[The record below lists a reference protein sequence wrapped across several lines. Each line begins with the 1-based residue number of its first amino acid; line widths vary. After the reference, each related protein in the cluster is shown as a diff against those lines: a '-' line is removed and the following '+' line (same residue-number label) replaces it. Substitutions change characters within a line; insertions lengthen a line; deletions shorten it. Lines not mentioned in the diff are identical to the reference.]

1 MKRYF
6 KPLLAAAI
14 LSAAACS
21 PIDDPMKNHTGK
33 EGELTISVST
43 EEPTRGMITERMLP
57 DGSEMGLALFD
68 NNGNIYMGKRY
79 EHIYAVAENTEDGQ
93 IWTIQN
99 HVFLGESEATLYAY
113 YPYSRYSYDIR
124 DVTVEANS
132 YEQGDFM
139 YGGPYTGLTADNRHV
154 NIHLKHALGA
164 VRVCTRRGT
173 YDGPGAIRSLGVG
186 GDATRTRGQ
195 FDVTQ
200 GKFTSLV
207 AGGTIYPTTTYQ
219 LSDEPNVQDILLIP
233 TGEPGNL
240 RITMT
245 VDDYILETTIPNFLL
260 EPGKISQVDIS
271 VDWGK
276 LTVTDVTVQKWYN
289 SDRGTAIVP
298 ADYRVCLEGN
308 QEGISIGTVI
318 DNGNVTIT
326 AVPYISKDA
335 KVNPVTFEGDAR
347 FSQQMNEDTG
357 VRTITICELNSN
369 VKVIFDGVSV
379 GAKSKKAQKK
389 RRVT

>member
-6 KPLLAAAI
+6 KPILAAAV

-21 PIDDPMKNHTGK
+21 PIDGPTTNSTDKK
-33 EGELTISVST
+33 GELTISVST
-43 EEPTRGMITERMLP
+43 EEATRGMITERILP
-57 DGSEMGLALFD
+57 DGSEMGLGLFD
-68 NNGNIYMGKRY
+68 NDGNVYLGKRY

-93 IWTIQN
+93 IWKINNT
-99 HVFLGESEATLYAY
+99 VFLKEKEATLYAY
-113 YPYSRYSYDIR
+113 YPYSSYSYNVK
-124 DVTVEANS
+124 DVMVEANN
-132 YEQGDFM
+132 YEQYDFM

-154 NIHLKHALGA
+154 NIHLKHVLGA

-207 AGGTIYPTTTYQ
+207 AGGTIYPTTSFQ
-219 LSDEPNVQDILLIP
+219 LSDEPNVQDVLLIP
-233 TGEPGNL
+233 SGEPGNL
-240 RITMT
+240 KITMT
-245 VDDYILETTIPNFLL
+245 VDEHILETTIPDFLL
-260 EPGKISQVDIS
+260 EPGKISQIDIS

-276 LTVTDVTVQKWYN
+276 LNVTDVTVQQWYN
-289 SDRGTAIVP
+289 YDRGTAIAP

-318 DNGNVTIT
+318 DKTGNVTIT

-335 KVNPVTFEGDAR
+335 KVNPVTFEGDAT
-347 FSQQMNEDTG
+347 FSQQMNEETG
-357 VRTITICELNSN
+357 VRTINIQDLES
-369 VKVIFDGVSV
+369 GVT
-379 GAKSKKAQKK
+379 
-389 RRVT
+389 VTFNGYTL

>member
-6 KPLLAAAI
+6 TPMLAAAI

-21 PIDDPMKNHTGK
+21 PIDNPTKNPAGK

-43 EEPTRGMITERMLP
+43 EEPTRGMITERVLP
-57 DGSEMGLALFD
+57 DGSEMGLGLFD
-68 NNGNIYMGKRY
+68 NDGNVYLGKRY

-93 IWTIQN
+93 LWKINNT
-99 HVFLGESEATLYAY
+99 VFLKDKEATLYAY
-113 YPYSRYSYDIR
+113 YPYSSYSYNVK
-124 DVTVEANS
+124 DVMVEANN
-132 YEQGDFM
+132 YEQYDFM

-154 NIHLKHALGA
+154 NIHLKHMLGA

-207 AGGTIYPTTTYQ
+207 AGGTIYPTTSFQ
-219 LSDEPNVQDILLIP
+219 LSDEPNVQDVLLIP

-240 RITMT
+240 RVTMT
-245 VDDYILETTIPNFLL
+245 VDDYILETTIPGFLL
-260 EPGKISQVDIS
+260 EPGKISQIDIS

-276 LTVTDVTVQKWYN
+276 LNVTDVTVQQWYN
-289 SDRGTAIVP
+289 YERGTAVVP

-308 QEGISIGTVI
+308 QDGISIGTVI
-318 DNGNVTIT
+318 DNGDVTIT

-335 KVNPVTFEGDAR
+335 KVNPVTFEGDAT

-357 VRTITICELNSN
+357 VRTINIQDLES
-369 VKVIFDGVSV
+369 GVT
-379 GAKSKKAQKK
+379 
-389 RRVT
+389 VTFNGYTL

>member
-1 MKRYF
+1 M
-6 KPLLAAAI
+6 LAAAI

-21 PIDDPMKNHTGK
+21 PIDSPTTNSTDKK
-33 EGELTISVST
+33 GELTISVST
-43 EEPTRGMITERMLP
+43 EEPTRGMITERILP
-57 DGSEMGLALFD
+57 DGSEMGLGLFD
-68 NNGNIYMGKRY
+68 NDGNVYLGKRY

-93 IWTIQN
+93 IWKINNT
-99 HVFLGESEATLYAY
+99 VFLKEKEATLYAY
-113 YPYSRYSYDIR
+113 YPYSSYSYNVK
-124 DVTVEANS
+124 DVMVEANN
-132 YEQGDFM
+132 YEQYDFM
-139 YGGPYTGLTADNRHV
+139 YGGPNTGLTADNRHV

-207 AGGTIYPTTTYQ
+207 AGGTIYPTTSFQ
-219 LSDEPNVQDILLIP
+219 LSDEPNVQDVLLIP

-245 VDDYILETTIPNFLL
+245 VDEYILETTIPNFLL

-276 LTVTDVTVQKWYN
+276 LTITDVTVQQWYN
-289 SDRGTAIVP
+289 YDRGTAIAP
-298 ADYRVCLEGN
+298 ADYRVCLEGD
-308 QEGISIGTVI
+308 QKGISIGTI
-318 DNGNVTIT
+318 IGNDGSVTIT

-335 KVNPVTFEGDAR
+335 KVNPVTFKGEAT

-357 VRTITICELNSN
+357 VRTINIQNLQS
-369 VKVIFDGVSV
+369 GVT
-379 GAKSKKAQKK
+379 
-389 RRVT
+389 VTFNGYTL

>member
-1 MKRYF
+1 MKRHF
-6 KPLLAAAI
+6 KPMLAAAI

-21 PIDDPMKNHTGK
+21 PIDDPTKNPAGK
-33 EGELTISVST
+33 EGKLTISVST
-43 EEPTRGMITERMLP
+43 EEPSRGMITERMLP
-57 DGSEMGLALFD
+57 DGSEMGLGLFD
-68 NNGNIYMGKRY
+68 NDGNVYLGKRY

-93 IWTIQN
+93 IWKINNT
-99 HVFLGESEATLYAY
+99 VFLKEKEATLYAY
-113 YPYSRYSYDIR
+113 YPYSSYSYNVK
-124 DVTVEANS
+124 DVMVEANN
-132 YEQGDFM
+132 YEQYDFM

-154 NIHLKHALGA
+154 NIHLKHVLGA

-186 GDATRTRGQ
+186 GAATRTRGQ

-207 AGGTIYPTTTYQ
+207 AGGTIYPTTTFQ
-219 LSDEPNVQDILLIP
+219 LSDEPNVQDVLLIP
-233 TGEPGNL
+233 TGEPGAL

-260 EPGKISQVDIS
+260 EPGKISQIDIS

-276 LTVTDVTVQKWYN
+276 LTVTDVTVQQWYN
-289 SDRGTAIVP
+289 YDRGTAIAP
-298 ADYRVCLEGN
+298 ADYRVSLEGD

-335 KVNPVTFEGDAR
+335 KVNPVTFDGDAT

-357 VRTITICELNSN
+357 VRTINIQDLESGVT
-369 VKVIFDGVSV
+369 VIFNGCSL
-379 GAKSKKAQKK
+379 
-389 RRVT
+389 

>member
-1 MKRYF
+1 MIMNKYI
-6 KPLLAAAI
+6 KLMLAAAI

-21 PIDDPMKNHTGK
+21 PIDDPTKNSTDK

-57 DGSEMGLALFD
+57 DGSEMGLGLFD
-68 NNGNIYMGKRY
+68 NDGNVYLGKRY

-93 IWTIQN
+93 IWKINNT
-99 HVFLGESEATLYAY
+99 VFLKEKEATLYAY
-113 YPYSRYSYDIR
+113 YPYSSYSYNIK
-124 DVTVEANS
+124 DVTVEANN
-132 YEQGDFM
+132 YEQYDFM

-186 GDATRTRGQ
+186 GDATKTRGQ

-200 GKFTSLV
+200 GRFTSLV
-207 AGGTIYPTTTYQ
+207 AGGTIYPTTTFQ
-219 LSDEPNVQDILLIP
+219 LSDEPNVQDVLLIP

-245 VDDYILETTIPNFLL
+245 VDEHILETTIPNFLL

-271 VDWGK
+271 VDWGM
-276 LTVTDVTVQKWYN
+276 LTVTDLTVQQWYTY
-289 SDRGTAIVP
+289 DRGTAVAP
-298 ADYRVCLEGN
+298 ADYRVSLEGD
-308 QEGISIGTVI
+308 QDGISIGTVI
-318 DNGNVTIT
+318 DKTGNVTVT
-326 AVPYISKDA
+326 AVPYISKEA
-335 KVNPVTFEGDAR
+335 KVNPVTFEGDAT

-357 VRTITICELNSN
+357 VRTINIQNLES
-369 VKVIFDGVSV
+369 GVT
-379 GAKSKKAQKK
+379 
-389 RRVT
+389 VTFNGYTL

>member
-1 MKRYF
+1 MNMKRYF
-6 KPLLAAAI
+6 KPMLAAAI

-21 PIDDPMKNHTGK
+21 PINDPVKNPAGK

-57 DGSEMGLALFD
+57 DGSEMGLGLFD
-68 NNGNIYMGKRY
+68 NDGNVYLGKRY

-93 IWTIQN
+93 IWKINNT
-99 HVFLGESEATLYAY
+99 VFLKEKEATLYAY
-113 YPYSRYSYDIR
+113 YPYSSYSYDIR
-124 DVTVEANS
+124 EVLVEANN
-132 YEQGDFM
+132 YEQYDFM
-139 YGGPYTGLTADNRHV
+139 YAGPYTGLTADNRHV

-186 GDATRTRGQ
+186 GDATKTRGY

-200 GKFTSLV
+200 GKFTNLV
-207 AGGTIYPTTTYQ
+207 VGGTIYPTTTFQ
-219 LSDEPNVQDILLIP
+219 LSDEPNVQDVLLIP
-233 TGEPGNL
+233 TGEHGAL

-245 VDDYILETTIPNFLL
+245 VDEHILETTIPDFLL

-276 LTVTDVTVQKWYN
+276 LTVTDVTVQQWYN
-289 SDRGTAIVP
+289 YERGTAVVP
-298 ADYRVCLEGN
+298 ADYRVCLEGD

-318 DNGNVTIT
+318 DKTGNVTVT

-335 KVNPVTFEGDAR
+335 KVNPVTFEGDAT

-357 VRTITICELNSN
+357 VRTINIQDLES
-369 VKVIFDGVSV
+369 GVT
-379 GAKSKKAQKK
+379 
-389 RRVT
+389 VTFNGYTL

>member
-1 MKRYF
+1 M
-6 KPLLAAAI
+6 LAAAV

-21 PIDDPMKNHTGK
+21 PIDDPTKNPTGK

-57 DGSEMGLALFD
+57 DGSEMGLGLFD
-68 NNGNIYMGKRY
+68 SDGNVYLGKRY

-93 IWTIQN
+93 IWKINNT
-99 HVFLGESEATLYAY
+99 VFLKEKEATLYAY
-113 YPYSRYSYDIR
+113 YPYSSYSYDIR
-124 DVTVEANS
+124 EVLVEANN
-132 YEQGDFM
+132 YEQYDFM
-139 YGGPYTGLTADNRHV
+139 YAGPYTGLTADNRHV

-186 GDATRTRGQ
+186 GDATKTRGY

-200 GKFTSLV
+200 GKFTNLIV
-207 AGGTIYPTTTYQ
+207 GGTIYPTTTFQ

-233 TGEPGNL
+233 TGEPGAL

-245 VDDYILETTIPNFLL
+245 VDEHILETTILDFLL

-276 LTVTDVTVQKWYN
+276 LTVTDVTVQQWYN
-289 SDRGTAIVP
+289 YERGTAVVP
-298 ADYRVCLEGN
+298 ADYRVCLEGD

-318 DNGNVTIT
+318 DKTGNVTVT

-335 KVNPVTFEGDAR
+335 KVNPVTFEGNAT

-357 VRTITICELNSN
+357 VRTINIQDLES
-369 VKVIFDGVSV
+369 GVT
-379 GAKSKKAQKK
+379 
-389 RRVT
+389 VTFNGYTL

>member
-6 KPLLAAAI
+6 KPMLAAAF

-21 PIDDPMKNHTGK
+21 PIDNPTKNHTIK

-43 EEPTRGMITERMLP
+43 EEPTRGMITDRVLP
-57 DGSEMGLALFD
+57 DGSEMGLGLFD
-68 NNGNIYMGKRY
+68 NDGNVYLGKRY

-93 IWTIQN
+93 IWTMQN
-99 HVFLGESEATLYAY
+99 NVLLGESEATLYAY
-113 YPYSRYSYDIR
+113 YPYSKYSYDIR

-207 AGGTIYPTTTYQ
+207 AGGTIYPTTTFL
-219 LSDEPNVQDILLIP
+219 LSDEPNVQDVLLIP
-233 TGEPGNL
+233 SGEPGDL
-240 RITMT
+240 KITMT
-245 VDDYILETTIPNFLL
+245 VDDYILEATIPDFLL

-276 LTVTDVTVQKWYN
+276 LTVTDVTVQQWYN
-289 SDRGTAIVP
+289 YDRGTAVAP
-298 ADYRVCLEGN
+298 ADYRVSLEGD

-318 DNGNVTIT
+318 DKGNVTIT

-335 KVNPVTFEGDAR
+335 KVNPVTFDGDAT
-347 FSQQMNEDTG
+347 FSQQMNENTG
-357 VRTITICELNSN
+357 VRTINIQDLES
-369 VKVIFDGVSV
+369 GVT
-379 GAKSKKAQKK
+379 
-389 RRVT
+389 VTFNGYTL

>member
-1 MKRYF
+1 M
-6 KPLLAAAI
+6 LAAAF

-21 PIDDPMKNHTGK
+21 PIDNPTKNHTIK

-43 EEPTRGMITERMLP
+43 EEPTRGMITDRVLP
-57 DGSEMGLALFD
+57 DGSEMGLGLFD
-68 NNGNIYMGKRY
+68 NDGNVYLGKRY

-93 IWTIQN
+93 IWTMQN
-99 HVFLGESEATLYAY
+99 NVLLGESEATLYAY

-124 DVTVEANS
+124 NVTVEANS

-207 AGGTIYPTTTYQ
+207 AGGTIYPTTTFQ
-219 LSDEPNVQDILLIP
+219 LSDEPNVQDVLLIP
-233 TGEPGNL
+233 SGEPGDL
-240 RITMT
+240 KITMT
-245 VDDYILETTIPNFLL
+245 VDDYILEATIPDFLL
-260 EPGKISQVDIS
+260 EPGKISQVAIS

-289 SDRGTAIVP
+289 SDRGTAVVP

-326 AVPYISKDA
+326 AVPYISKEA
-335 KVNPVTFEGDAR
+335 KVNPVSFEGEAT
-347 FSQQMNEDTG
+347 FSQKLNEDTG
-357 VRTITICELNSN
+357 VRIINIQNLES
-369 VKVIFDGVSV
+369 GVT
-379 GAKSKKAQKK
+379 
-389 RRVT
+389 VTFNGYSL

>member
-1 MKRYF
+1 MKRNF

-21 PIDDPMKNHTGK
+21 PIDNPTKNHTSK

-43 EEPTRGMITERMLP
+43 EDPTRGMITERMLP
-57 DGSEMGLALFD
+57 DGSEMGLGLFD
-68 NNGNIYMGKRY
+68 NDGNVYLGKRY
-79 EHIYAVAENTEDGQ
+79 EHIYAIAENTEDGQ
-93 IWTIQN
+93 IWKINNT
-99 HVFLGESEATLYAY
+99 VFLKEKEATLYAY
-113 YPYSRYSYDIR
+113 YPYSSYSYNIK
-124 DVTVEANS
+124 DVMVEANN
-132 YEQGDFM
+132 YEQYDFM

-154 NIHLKHALGA
+154 NIHLKHVLGA

-186 GDATRTRGQ
+186 GDATKTRGQ

-200 GKFTSLV
+200 GRFTSFV
-207 AGGTIYPTTTYQ
+207 AGGTIYPTTTFQ
-219 LSDEPNVQDILLIP
+219 LSEEPNVQDVLLIP
-233 TGEPGNL
+233 TGEPGAL

-245 VDDYILETTIPNFLL
+245 VDDHILETTVQNFLL
-260 EPGKISQVDIS
+260 EPGKISKVDLS

-289 SDRGTAIVP
+289 SDRGTAIAP

-318 DNGNVTIT
+318 GNDGSVTVT

-335 KVNPVTFEGDAR
+335 KVNPVTFEGDAA
-347 FSQQMNEDTG
+347 FSQQMNESTG
-357 VRTITICELNSN
+357 VRTINIQDIQSGVT
-369 VKVIFDGVSV
+369 VTFDGVSL
-379 GAKSKKAQKK
+379 
-389 RRVT
+389 

>member
-6 KPLLAAAI
+6 KPMLAAAI

-21 PIDDPMKNHTGK
+21 PIDNPCKGPDTRQ
-33 EGELTISVST
+33 GELSINVST
-43 EEPTRGMITERMLP
+43 EEPTRAMITESMLP
-57 DGSEMGLALFD
+57 DGSEMGIALFD
-68 NNGNIYMGKRY
+68 SDGNIYMGKRY
-79 EHIYAVAENTEDGQ
+79 EHIYCLAENSPGGQ

-113 YPYSRYSYDIR
+113 YPYSSYSYNIK
-124 DVTVEANS
+124 DVLVEANN
-132 YEQGDFM
+132 YEQYDFM
-139 YGGPYTGLTADNRHV
+139 YAGPYTGLTADNRHV
-154 NIHLKHALGA
+154 NIHLKHVLGA

-186 GDATRTRGQ
+186 GDATKTRGS

-207 AGGTIYPTTTYQ
+207 AGGTIYPTTTFQ
-219 LSDEPNVQDILLIP
+219 LTDEPNVQDILLIP

-245 VDDYILETTIPNFLL
+245 VDDQILETIVPNFLL

-276 LTVTDVTVQKWYN
+276 LTVTDVTVQQWYN
-289 SDRGTAIVP
+289 YDRGTAIVP
-298 ADYRVCLEGN
+298 ANHRVCLEGD

-318 DNGNVTIT
+318 DKGNVTIT

-335 KVNPVTFEGDAR
+335 KVNPVTFDGDAT

-357 VRTITICELNSN
+357 VRTINIQDLQS
-369 VKVIFDGVSV
+369 GVT
-379 GAKSKKAQKK
+379 
-389 RRVT
+389 VTFNGYTL

>member
-6 KPLLAAAI
+6 KPMLAAAI

-21 PIDDPMKNHTGK
+21 PIDNPCKGPDTRQ
-33 EGELTISVST
+33 GELSINVST
-43 EEPTRGMITERMLP
+43 EEPTRAMITESMLP
-57 DGSEMGLALFD
+57 DGSEMGIALFD
-68 NNGNIYMGKRY
+68 SDGNIYMGKRY
-79 EHIYAVAENTEDGQ
+79 EHIYCLAENSPDGQ

-113 YPYSRYSYDIR
+113 YPYSSYSYNIK
-124 DVTVEANS
+124 DVLVEANN
-132 YEQGDFM
+132 YEQYDFM
-139 YGGPYTGLTADNRHV
+139 YAGPYTGLTADNRHV
-154 NIHLKHALGA
+154 NIHLKHVLGA

-186 GDATRTRGQ
+186 GDATKTRGS

-207 AGGTIYPTTTYQ
+207 AGGTIYPTTTFQ
-219 LSDEPNVQDILLIP
+219 LTDEPNVQDILLIP

-245 VDDYILETTIPNFLL
+245 VDDQILETIVPNFLL

-276 LTVTDVTVQKWYN
+276 LTVTDVTVQQWYN
-289 SDRGTAIVP
+289 YDRGTAVVP
-298 ADYRVCLEGN
+298 VDYRVCLEGD

-318 DNGNVTIT
+318 DKTGNVTVT

-335 KVNPVTFEGDAR
+335 KVKPVTFDGDAI

-357 VRTITICELNSN
+357 VRTINIQDLES
-369 VKVIFDGVSV
+369 GVT
-379 GAKSKKAQKK
+379 
-389 RRVT
+389 VTFNGYTL

>member
-1 MKRYF
+1 MKRHF
-6 KPLLAAAI
+6 KPMLAAAI

-21 PIDDPMKNHTGK
+21 PIDDPTKNPAGK

-43 EEPTRGMITERMLP
+43 EEPTRGMITERVLP
-57 DGSEMGLALFD
+57 DGSEMGLGLFD
-68 NNGNIYMGKRY
+68 KDGNVYLGKRY

-93 IWTIQN
+93 IWKINNT
-99 HVFLGESEATLYAY
+99 VFLKEKEATLYAY
-113 YPYSRYSYDIR
+113 YPYSSYSYNVK
-124 DVTVEANS
+124 DVMVEANN
-132 YEQGDFM
+132 YEQYDFM
-139 YGGPYTGLTADNRHV
+139 YGGPNTGLTADNRHV

-207 AGGTIYPTTTYQ
+207 AGGTIYPTTSFQ
-219 LSDEPNVQDILLIP
+219 LSDEPNVQDVLLIP

-245 VDDYILETTIPNFLL
+245 VDEYILETTIPNFLL

-276 LTVTDVTVQKWYN
+276 LTITDVTVQQWYN
-289 SDRGTAIVP
+289 YDRGTAIAP
-298 ADYRVCLEGN
+298 ADYRVCLEGD
-308 QEGISIGTVI
+308 QKGISIGTI
-318 DNGNVTIT
+318 IGNDGSVTIT

-335 KVNPVTFEGDAR
+335 KVNPVTFKGEAT

-357 VRTITICELNSN
+357 VRTINIQNLQS
-369 VKVIFDGVSV
+369 GVT
-379 GAKSKKAQKK
+379 
-389 RRVT
+389 VTFNGYTL

>member
-6 KPLLAAAI
+6 KPMLAAAI
-14 LSAAACS
+14 LSAVACS
-21 PIDDPMKNHTGK
+21 PIDGPTTNSTDKK
-33 EGELTISVST
+33 GELTLSVST
-43 EEPTRGMITERMLP
+43 EEPTRGMITERILP
-57 DGSEMGLALFD
+57 DGSEMGLGLFD
-68 NNGNIYMGKRY
+68 NDGNVYLGKRY

-93 IWTIQN
+93 IWKINNT
-99 HVFLGESEATLYAY
+99 VFLKEKEATLYAY
-113 YPYSRYSYDIR
+113 YPYSSYSYNVK
-124 DVTVEANS
+124 DVMVEANN
-132 YEQGDFM
+132 YEQYDFM

-154 NIHLKHALGA
+154 NIHLKHVLGA

-207 AGGTIYPTTTYQ
+207 AGGTIYPTTAFQ

-233 TGEPGNL
+233 TGEAGNL

-260 EPGKISQVDIS
+260 EPGKISQIDIS

-276 LTVTDVTVQKWYN
+276 LTITDVTVQQWYN
-289 SDRGTAIVP
+289 YERGTAVVP
-298 ADYRVCLEGN
+298 ADYRVCLEGD

-318 DNGNVTIT
+318 DKTGNVTVT

-335 KVNPVTFEGDAR
+335 KVNPVTFEGDAT
-347 FSQQMNEDTG
+347 FSQQMNESTG
-357 VRTITICELNSN
+357 VRTIQIQDIQSGVT
-369 VKVIFDGVSV
+369 VTFDGVSL
-379 GAKSKKAQKK
+379 
-389 RRVT
+389 

>member
-1 MKRYF
+1 MIMKRYF
-6 KPLLAAAI
+6 KPILAAAV

-21 PIDDPMKNHTGK
+21 PIDDPTKNPTGK

-43 EEPTRGMITERMLP
+43 EEPTRGMITERILP
-57 DGSEMGLALFD
+57 DGSEMGLGLFD
-68 NNGNIYMGKRY
+68 NDGNVYLGKRY

-93 IWTIQN
+93 IWKINNT
-99 HVFLGESEATLYAY
+99 VFLKEKEATLYAY
-113 YPYSRYSYDIR
+113 YPYSSYSYNVK
-124 DVTVEANS
+124 DVMVEANN
-132 YEQGDFM
+132 YEQYDFM

-154 NIHLKHALGA
+154 NIHLKHVLGA

-207 AGGTIYPTTTYQ
+207 AGGTIYPTTTFQ
-219 LSDEPNVQDILLIP
+219 LSDEPNVQDVLLIP
-233 TGEPGNL
+233 TGELGNL

-245 VDDYILETTIPNFLL
+245 VDEYILETTIPNFLL
-260 EPGKISQVDIS
+260 EPGKISLVDVS

-276 LTVTDVTVQKWYN
+276 LTITDVTVQQWYN
-289 SDRGTAIVP
+289 YDRGTAIAP
-298 ADYRVCLEGN
+298 ADYRVCLEGD
-308 QEGISIGTVI
+308 QDGISIGTVI
-318 DNGNVTIT
+318 NNGNVTIT

-335 KVNPVTFEGDAR
+335 KVNPVTFEGDAT

-357 VRTITICELNSN
+357 VRTINIQDLES
-369 VKVIFDGVSV
+369 GVT
-379 GAKSKKAQKK
+379 
-389 RRVT
+389 VTFNGYTL

>member
-6 KPLLAAAI
+6 KPMLAAAF

-21 PIDDPMKNHTGK
+21 PIDNPTKNHTIK

-43 EEPTRGMITERMLP
+43 EEPTRGMITDRVLP
-57 DGSEMGLALFD
+57 DGSEMGLGLFD
-68 NNGNIYMGKRY
+68 NDGNVYLGKRY

-93 IWTIQN
+93 IWTMQN
-99 HVFLGESEATLYAY
+99 NVLLGESEATLYAY
-113 YPYSRYSYDIR
+113 YPYSKYSYDIR

-207 AGGTIYPTTTYQ
+207 AGGTIYPTTTFQ
-219 LSDEPNVQDILLIP
+219 LSDEPNVQDVLLIP
-233 TGEPGNL
+233 SGEPGDL
-240 RITMT
+240 KITMT
-245 VDDYILETTIPNFLL
+245 VDDYILEATVPDFLL

-289 SDRGTAIVP
+289 SDRGTAVVP

-326 AVPYISKDA
+326 AVPYISKEA
-335 KVNPVTFEGDAR
+335 KVNPVSFEGEAT
-347 FSQQMNEDTG
+347 FSQKLNEDTG
-357 VRTITICELNSN
+357 VRIINIQNLES
-369 VKVIFDGVSV
+369 GVT
-379 GAKSKKAQKK
+379 
-389 RRVT
+389 VTFNGYSL

>member
-1 MKRYF
+1 MKRYI
-6 KPLLAAAI
+6 KPMLAAAI

-21 PIDDPMKNHTGK
+21 PIDNPTKNHNGK

-43 EEPTRGMITERMLP
+43 EGPTRGMITERMLP
-57 DGSEMGLALFD
+57 DGSEMGLGLFD
-68 NNGNIYMGKRY
+68 NDENVYLGKRY

-93 IWTIQN
+93 IWKINNT
-99 HVFLGESEATLYAY
+99 VFLKEKEATLYAY
-113 YPYSRYSYDIR
+113 YPYSSYSYNVK
-124 DVTVEANS
+124 DVMVEANN
-132 YEQGDFM
+132 YEQYDFM
-139 YGGPYTGLTADNRHV
+139 YGGPFTGLTADNRHV
-154 NIHLKHALGA
+154 NIHLKHVLGA

-207 AGGTIYPTTTYQ
+207 AGGTIYPTTAFQ

-233 TGEPGNL
+233 TGEAGNL

-260 EPGKISQVDIS
+260 EPGKISQIDIS

-276 LTVTDVTVQKWYN
+276 LTITDVTVQQWYN
-289 SDRGTAIVP
+289 YERGTAVVP
-298 ADYRVCLEGN
+298 ADYRVCLEGD

-318 DNGNVTIT
+318 DKTGNVTVT

-335 KVNPVTFEGDAR
+335 KVNPVTFEGDAT
-347 FSQQMNEDTG
+347 FSQQMNEETG
-357 VRTITICELNSN
+357 VRTINIQDLES
-369 VKVIFDGVSV
+369 GVT
-379 GAKSKKAQKK
+379 
-389 RRVT
+389 VTFNGYTL

>member
-6 KPLLAAAI
+6 KPMLAAAF

-21 PIDDPMKNHTGK
+21 PIDNPTKNHTIK

-43 EEPTRGMITERMLP
+43 EEPTRGMITDRVLP
-57 DGSEMGLALFD
+57 DGSEMGLGLFD
-68 NNGNIYMGKRY
+68 NDGNVYLGKRY

-93 IWTIQN
+93 IWTMQN
-99 HVFLGESEATLYAY
+99 NVLLGESEATLYAY
-113 YPYSRYSYDIR
+113 YPYSKYSYDIR

-207 AGGTIYPTTTYQ
+207 AGGTIYPTTTFQ
-219 LSDEPNVQDILLIP
+219 LSDEPNVQDVLLIP
-233 TGEPGNL
+233 SGEPGDL
-240 RITMT
+240 KITMT
-245 VDDYILETTIPNFLL
+245 VDDYILEATIPDFLL
-260 EPGKISQVDIS
+260 EPGKISQVAIS

-289 SDRGTAIVP
+289 SDRGTAVVP

-326 AVPYISKDA
+326 AVPYISKEA
-335 KVNPVTFEGDAR
+335 KVNPVSFEGEAT
-347 FSQQMNEDTG
+347 FSQKLNEDTG
-357 VRTITICELNSN
+357 VRIINIQNLES
-369 VKVIFDGVSV
+369 GVT
-379 GAKSKKAQKK
+379 
-389 RRVT
+389 VTFNGYSL